1 MKNRFAM
8 MLMALLPVLVACQAK
23 DGSADTVQ
31 SAVPAPSA
39 PPSSSTATTTPTT
52 PPPESA
58 RPVEASRVP
67 SGPNQWLVRIML

>member
-1 MKNRFAM
+1 MLDVVSSASLSLSLSERKRMKNRFAM

-39 PPSSSTATTTPTT
+39 PLSSS
-52 PPPESA
+52 
-58 RPVEASRVP
+58 
-67 SGPNQWLVRIML
+67 

>member
-39 PPSSSTATTTPTT
+39 PLSSSTATNT
-52 PPPESA
+52 
-58 RPVEASRVP
+58 
-67 SGPNQWLVRIML
+67 